1 MSPMMMLLSVM
12 GVLLVVLTILLIYR
26 STLEMHED
34 DQLFLSEGESH
45 MAKEQQ
51 EIQASMSKVEPMLR
65 WVGAACAVTLL
76 AIVGLW
82 LYTGLNQSNIT
93 NIR

>member
-1 MSPMMMLLSVM
+1 MSPMMMLLILL
-12 GVLLVVLTILLIYR
+12 GVLLAALTILLIYR

-34 DQLFLSEGESH
+34 DQLFLTEGESH

-51 EIQASMSKVEPMLR
+51 ELQVTMNKVEPMVR